1 MTVDCVLYRSR
12 EYPMLRILSLAALG
26 AFAVSMPL
34 GLADDQ
40 KPDGDKPE
48 QGIQAEVRGTLH
60 FEAGRGFFVSVK
72 SSDQAEKES
81 RVWLQVAEDK
91 ALVRE
96 LRELRGKAVIAR
108 GKLEQMPGD
117 VGASVPPLGIYL
129 RNGFRIE
136 PAGKN

>member
-91 ALVRE
+91 ALIRE
-96 LRELRGKAVIAR
+96 LRGLRGKAVIAR
-108 GKLEQMPGD
+108 G
-117 VGASVPPLGIYL
+117 
-129 RNGFRIE
+129 
-136 PAGKN
+136 